1 MLTAFN
7 CLTQSQYCPL
17 REDFDV
23 SVGPFVV
30 WPVGIKR
37 DREIKENGWYDK
49 RCIVIP
55 KTVYYEKAPP

>member
-37 DREIKENGWYDK
+37 DREIKENG
-49 RCIVIP
+49 
-55 KTVYYEKAPP
+55 